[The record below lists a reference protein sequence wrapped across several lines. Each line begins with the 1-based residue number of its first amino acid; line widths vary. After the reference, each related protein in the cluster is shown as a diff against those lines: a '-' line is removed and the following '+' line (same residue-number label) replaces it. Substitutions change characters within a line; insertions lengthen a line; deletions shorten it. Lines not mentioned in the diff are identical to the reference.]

1 MWLQSHKYPESQEDG
16 QGEVI
21 SGDKESPQLSI
32 TRLKMIAKV
41 KAGDE

>member
-1 MWLQSHKYPESQEDG
+1 MWPRGHKYPESGEDG

-21 SGDKESPQLSI
+21 SSDEESPELSI
-32 TRLKMIAKV
+32 GRLKMIAKV